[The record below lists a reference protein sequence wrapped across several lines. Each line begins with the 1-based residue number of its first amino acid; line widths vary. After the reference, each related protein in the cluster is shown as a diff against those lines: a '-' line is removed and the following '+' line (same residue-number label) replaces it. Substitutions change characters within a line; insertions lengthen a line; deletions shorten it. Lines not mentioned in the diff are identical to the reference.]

1 LTVDRSPLTEED
13 TGPGPHRS
21 TVNGLRSTAAPLA
34 LAVLGT
40 AINLRIAVASVPPL
54 IDEIRDDVPLSAT
67 AAGVLTTLPVVCMS
81 VGAAVAPRLARR
93 MGYEAALVVVGLAMA
108 SGILVRLAPNVVALY
123 TGTIIAG
130 IGVAFGNVL
139 VPSVVK
145 RDFHERVGVMTGAY
159 TMAISASAGLAAGL
173 TVPIEDAIGHG
184 WRAAL
189 AVWALPAFVAALI
202 WIPYALHAA
211 HPDTPRREAGGYG
224 PGRLLRDPLAR
235 HVTAFMG
242 LQSLNFYALLSWMP
256 SLLRDH
262 GVSKGAAGAYLSL
275 FTLLG
280 IPVCLIVPTVA
291 ARLRDQRPLVAG
303 TVVVIAVGLVG
314 LMLSPSTGT
323 FAWPFLLGVG
333 QAANLS
339 LAFLFFGVRSNDSA
353 GAADLSS
360 MAQTAGYAVAALGPL
375 VLSVLHAATDAWTLP
390 IAFLL
395 VLLVPQLVFGLEA
408 ARDRKLA
415 S

>member
-1 LTVDRSPLTEED
+1 MTVDRESPAVS
-13 TGPGPHRS
+13 RS
-21 TVNGLRSTAAPLA
+21 TVNGLRSTGVPLA
-34 LAVLGT
+34 VAVLGT
-40 AINLRIAVASVPPL
+40 AINLRLAVASVPPL

-81 VGAAVAPRLARR
+81 VGAAAAPRLARR

-108 SGILVRLAPNVVALY
+108 SGILVRLAPSALALY
-123 TGTIIAG
+123 AGTFIAG

-145 RDFHERVGVMTGAY
+145 RDFHDQVGVMTGAY
-159 TMAISASAGLAAGL
+159 TMAISASAGIAAGL

-202 WIPYALHAA
+202 WVPYARHAA

-224 PGRLLRDPLAR
+224 PVRLIRDPLAR

-280 IPVCLIVPTVA
+280 IPVCLIVPTIA
-291 ARLRDQRPLVAG
+291 ARMRDQRALVAG
-303 TVVVIAVGLVG
+303 TVVVIAAGLFG
-314 LMLSPSTGT
+314 LMLSPATAT

-333 QAANLS
+333 QAANLA

-360 MAQTAGYAVAALGPL
+360 MAQTAGYAIAALGPL
-375 VLSVLHAATDAWTLP
+375 VIAVLHAATDSWTLP
-390 IAFLL
+390 VVFLL
-395 VLLVPQLVFGLEA
+395 VLLIPQLVFGLEA